1 MRRPVFNRWIKQE
14 CSRIA
19 ERDRFSL
26 PQFVAL
32 AQSYRENPS
41 DTVDRKRLT
50 AALHLHA
57 IANGCLPR
65 LHEYVWKES
74 LEEHYRRVENALG
87 ARDIQRLALRGTP
100 LMSLPQEYRDVLQS
114 FYEAYYAPELLAQ
127 QKRSL
132 HEKARLLQLKSGT
145 TSTEIANAC
154 GIALPNVVAYLKN
167 AAVEKVSLDS
177 AQAILSYL
185 ESIVPSER

>member
-19 ERDRFSL
+19 MRDRFSL
-26 PQFVAL
+26 PQFAAL
-32 AQSYRENPS
+32 AQSPHQSFS
-41 DTVDRKRLT
+41 DNVSRKRLA

-65 LHEYVWKES
+65 LHEHVWKKS
-74 LEEHYRRVENALG
+74 LEEHYLRVENALG

-100 LMSLPQEYRDVLQS
+100 LMSLPQEYRNVLQA

-127 QKRSL
+127 QKRAL
-132 HEKARLLQLKSGT
+132 HEKTRLLQLKGGI

-154 GIALPNVVAYLKN
+154 GVALPNVVAYLKN

-177 AQAILSYL
+177 AQAILAYL
-185 ESIVPSER
+185 ESVVPPE